1 MAIRLATE
9 MAEEEEKEKA
19 DQYMKDWVT
28 EKDDDDDFL
37 KDYFLDDNENE

>member
-19 DQYMKDWVT
+19 DKYMKDWMT
-28 EKDDDDDFL
+28 DKDDDDDFL
-37 KDYFLDDNENE
+37 KDYFFDDNKNE